1 MLELSHCLSSVCKQ
15 THKLSV
21 SAKIILIGVGNLSQ
35 GLMGVKQHL
44 IHCQT
49 FYVISDPKPPLFW
62 YAGKQFQT
70 FDDFLSSG
78 L

>member
-21 SAKIILIGVGNLSQ
+21 SAKIILTGAGNLSQ

-62 YAGKQFQT
+62 CTGTQFQT

>member
-1 MLELSHCLSSVCKQ
+1 MLELSHCLSSVCKE

-21 SAKIILIGVGNLSQ
+21 SAKIILVGVGNLSH
-35 GLMGVKQHL
+35 GLVGVKQL
-44 IHCQT
+44 LVYCQT

-62 YAGKQFQT
+62 CAGKQFQT